1 MKLLEDVGAE
11 QDFVVTYVDVE
22 EKSKVDKFLCFVQLS
37 TTPVAVCNGVGL
49 DEGEARVDAARRA
62 LDYLRI
68 MTLPWSCIAF

>member
-1 MKLLEDVGAE
+1 MQKKEEEEENLKERNQEEENLKEGLTED
-11 QDFVVTYVDVE
+11 
-22 EKSKVDKFLCFVQLS
+22 DKFLCFVQLS

-68 MTLPWSCIAF
+68 MTLP